1 MKQLKREVGS
11 FSHLD
16 NILNEVMILSK
27 MNHKNIIKLVGKN
40 RNKEF
45 YNIVLEYCN
54 SGDLK
59 NYIKENGA
67 LDEISARRLMK

>member
-27 MNHKNIIKLVGKN
+27 VNHKNIIKLVGKN